1 VLSLTTLLILG
12 ALIAWVPVAALSAI
26 LIVVGVRMIDLN
38 SLHFLKSR
46 STILDFAVI
55 AAVIA
60 VALSFSL
67 LAASGTGIVLAV
79 FLFIRE
85 QIGGAVVR
93 RKAYGNETF
102 SKQIRVQEEMDI
114 LEHCGGQAVIFE
126 LQGSL
131 FFGTADQLYRALEPE
146 LKLRNYVILDMRRV
160 QSVDVTAAHV
170 LEQVKDM
177 LAERNGFL
185 IFSQIPQNL
194 PSGKDMQ
201 QYFGQVGLVRAESPV
216 RVFGELDE
224 AVEWVENRI
233 LAAAALQRAEEQPLE
248 LHEIELFRG
257 RKQETLAAL
266 EACMQI
272 RSFKTGEK
280 IFTHGDCSDELFLI
294 RRGEVR
300 IELPLNATH
309 NHHIATFGR
318 GAFFGEM
325 TFLDG
330 AARSADA
337 IAATD
342 TELYL
347 LSRQTFDKLA
357 EEHKKVAL
365 KLLEGIA
372 SVLAGRL
379 RFANAEMRALES

>member
-1 VLSLTTLLILG
+1 MSSNWHRPE
-12 ALIAWVPVAALSAI
+12 A
-26 LIVVGVRMIDLN
+26 
-38 SLHFLKSR
+38 
-46 STILDFAVI
+46 
-55 AAVIA
+55 
-60 VALSFSL
+60 
-67 LAASGTGIVLAV
+67 
-79 FLFIRE
+79 
-85 QIGGAVVR
+85 
-93 RKAYGNETF
+93 
-102 SKQIRVQEEMDI
+102 EMHI
-114 LEHCGGQAVIFE
+114 LEQKGDQAVIFE

-131 FFGTADQLYRALEPE
+131 FFGTTDQLYRALEPE
-146 LKLRNYVILDMRRV
+146 LKLRTYVILDMRRV

-185 IFSQIPQNL
+185 IFSQIPKNL

-201 QYFGQVGLVRAESPV
+201 QYFGQVGLVRADSPV
-216 RVFGELDE
+216 RVFDELDD
-224 AVEWVENRI
+224 AVEWVEDRI
-233 LAAAALQRAEEQPLE
+233 IASAALLRAEEQPLD

-257 RKQETLAAL
+257 RKEETLAAL
-266 EACMQI
+266 EACMEK

-280 IFTHGDCSDELFLI
+280 IFAHGDCGDELFLI

-300 IELPLNATH
+300 IELPLDATR
-309 NHHIATFGR
+309 NHHLATFGR

-330 AARSADA
+330 DARSADA

-342 TELYL
+342 TELYV
-347 LSRQTFDKLA
+347 LSRKTFDKLA

-372 SVLAGRL
+372 SVLAARL